1 MAERE
6 ADVIQWSG
14 GWRMPV
20 FKDYMAN
27 VRNQDGGRN
36 KQNVSID
43 LSPNPNSA
51 YQNVILNGLEIFKLS
66 DPNENLFKGPI
77 ESPPSNKKKKRILW
91 HIIVAIIVGVTS
103 AIAVFS
109 ILGFLISRRRRQKDS
124 GTSVPKSSSLP
135 SDLCRHFL
143 IADIKNA
150 TINFDEK
157 FVIGYGGFS
166 NVYKGYLDNGTT
178 TVAVKRSNP
187 SSKQGCDD
195 ENEMILVYD
204 YMANGTLRDHL
215 YNTDNAPLP
224 WKKRL
229 DICIGAAKGLYYL
242 HSGTKHTI
250 IHRDVKSTNIL
261 LDNNWVA
268 KVSDFGLSKVGSVS
282 GTYITHVSTAVK
294 GSFGSCEKRNVE
306 EIIDPNLKGQIA
318 SECLSKFAELAY
330 HCLREQGVER
340 PSMGDVVGSLEFALQ
355 LQEGADNGCKYPSFP
370 FIIDADAN
378 IATNEDH
385 EIFSD
390 LSEVESKSTSNS
402 ISGSAKLK
410 NVTIFS
416 ELMNP
421 VGRQHHVTS
430 IALISFLFLQLIT
443 ATIST
448 TPPPYDA
455 TVYVLLNC
463 GAQSATTDETDRRW
477 DTDTHFPNSL
487 FAFLTVS
494 ASSSKQVQKEY
505 VINVD
510 ETQILKLTFSPSPNS
525 YAFVNGIEILSMPT
539 DLYIHGDV
547 KLSGHTNPYNINN
560 STALETLYRLNVGGN
575 LVGST
580 EDTGMYRV
588 WDSDDAFVVGYGYQT
603 PHFDDANITYTSET
617 PAYSAPRIVY
627 TASRTMANHS
637 QSLDWEFPLNSGF
650 YYLFRL
656 HFSEREADVIQWS
669 GGWRIPVYKDY
680 VVNVRKQDG
689 EQNVTLDLS
698 PNPNSAYQNALL
710 NGLEI
715 FKLNDSNGNLSVPN
729 PEFFFPNNS
738 PPNDNNKRSSSHI
751 IAVITAV
758 AVISGIALLSILCFL
773 IFRRWKRGKE
783 LHTSVT
789 KSSWI
794 PLSITSNST
803 QRTGGSGSSALP
815 SDLCRHFLLEE
826 IKTATCNFDEKFVIG
841 YGGFG
846 NVYKGYID
854 NGATI
859 VAVKRLNPSSKQGVR
874 EFETEIHMLSKLRHV
889 HLVSLIGYCDDNNEM
904 ILVYDYMSHGT
915 LRDHLYKTDNAP
927 LPWKKR
933 LEICIGAAKGLHYL
947 HTGKKDIIIHRD
959 VKSTNILLDDKWV
972 AKVSDFGLSKI
983 GPLSGSG
990 KTHVSTVVKGSFG
1003 YLDPEYYKRQQL
1015 TEKSDVYSFG
1025 VVLFEVLCARPA
1037 LIPNMPKG
1045 QVNLADWA
1053 CRSCKKG
1060 NLQQIIDPNLEGQ
1073 IAPECLNKFAEAA
1086 YNCLKDQGVQRPS
1099 MNDVVWNLEFI
1110 LKLQDAADNRGHK
1123 MELNSYP
1130 TSPSFPLIMNDHTNI
1145 STDEGFEAFSGSHE
1159 VGGKYT
1165 SSATSM
1171 TSNSDDKLKS
1181 DTIFSEILNP
1191 SGR

>member
-1 MAERE
+1 M
-6 ADVIQWSG
+6 
-14 GWRMPV
+14 
-20 FKDYMAN
+20 
-27 VRNQDGGRN
+27 
-36 KQNVSID
+36 
-43 LSPNPNSA
+43 
-51 YQNVILNGLEIFKLS
+51 
-66 DPNENLFKGPI
+66 
-77 ESPPSNKKKKRILW
+77 
-91 HIIVAIIVGVTS
+91 
-103 AIAVFS
+103 
-109 ILGFLISRRRRQKDS
+109 
-124 GTSVPKSSSLP
+124 
-135 SDLCRHFL
+135 
-143 IADIKNA
+143 A
-150 TINFDEK
+150 TI
-157 FVIGYGGFS
+157 
-166 NVYKGYLDNGTT
+166 
-178 TVAVKRSNP
+178 
-187 SSKQGCDD
+187 
-195 ENEMILVYD
+195 
-204 YMANGTLRDHL
+204 TLL
-215 YNTDNAPLP
+215 FF
-224 WKKRL
+224 
-229 DICIGAAKGLYYL
+229 
-242 HSGTKHTI
+242 
-250 IHRDVKSTNIL
+250 L
-261 LDNNWVA
+261 L
-268 KVSDFGLSKVGSVS
+268 
-282 GTYITHVSTAVK
+282 
-294 GSFGSCEKRNVE
+294 
-306 EIIDPNLKGQIA
+306 
-318 SECLSKFAELAY
+318 
-330 HCLREQGVER
+330 
-340 PSMGDVVGSLEFALQ
+340 
-355 LQEGADNGCKYPSFP
+355 
-370 FIIDADAN
+370 
-378 IATNEDH
+378 
-385 EIFSD
+385 
-390 LSEVESKSTSNS
+390 
-402 ISGSAKLK
+402 
-410 NVTIFS
+410 
-416 ELMNP
+416 
-421 VGRQHHVTS
+421 
-430 IALISFLFLQLIT
+430 LQLIT

-448 TPPPYDA
+448 TPPPYNA
-455 TVYVLLNC
+455 TVFVLLNC
-463 GAQSATTDETDRRW
+463 GAQSATTDDTDRRW
-477 DTDTHFPNSL
+477 DTDTHFPNFLPSNFTSISTTATASEQDPSVNRVPYTTGARIMRSQFTYTFRVTPGTIFL
-487 FAFLTVS
+487 RLYFYPANYSGFDKAESFFSVTANHLTLLSNFSAFLTVS
-494 ASSSKQVQKEY
+494 ASSRKQVQKEY

-547 KLSGHTNPYNINN
+547 KLAGNTNPYNINN
-560 STALETLYRLNVGGN
+560 STALETLYRLNVGGYF
-575 LVGST
+575 VGST

-603 PHFDDANITYTSET
+603 PHFDDASITYTPKT
-617 PAYSAPRIVY
+617 PAYTAPTIVY
-627 TASRTMANHS
+627 TTSRTMANYS
-637 QSLDWEFPLNSGF
+637 PGLDWEFPLNSGF

-656 HFSEREADVIQWS
+656 HFCEIQPEVKEINDRSFSISIGNQTAEREADVIQWS
-669 GGWRIPVYKDY
+669 EGWRIPVYKDY
-680 VVNVRKQDG
+680 VVNVRNQDG
-689 EQNVTLDLS
+689 EQNVTLALS
-698 PNPNSAYQNALL
+698 PNPNSAYQNAIL

-738 PPNDNNKRSSSHI
+738 PPNNNNKRSSSHI

-889 HLVSLIGYCDDNNEM
+889 HLVSLIGYCDDNSEM

-1130 TSPSFPLIMNDHTNI
+1130 TSPSFPLIMNGHGHTNI

>member
-1 MAERE
+1 M
-6 ADVIQWSG
+6 
-14 GWRMPV
+14 
-20 FKDYMAN
+20 
-27 VRNQDGGRN
+27 
-36 KQNVSID
+36 
-43 LSPNPNSA
+43 
-51 YQNVILNGLEIFKLS
+51 
-66 DPNENLFKGPI
+66 
-77 ESPPSNKKKKRILW
+77 
-91 HIIVAIIVGVTS
+91 
-103 AIAVFS
+103 
-109 ILGFLISRRRRQKDS
+109 
-124 GTSVPKSSSLP
+124 
-135 SDLCRHFL
+135 
-143 IADIKNA
+143 A
-150 TINFDEK
+150 TI
-157 FVIGYGGFS
+157 
-166 NVYKGYLDNGTT
+166 
-178 TVAVKRSNP
+178 
-187 SSKQGCDD
+187 
-195 ENEMILVYD
+195 
-204 YMANGTLRDHL
+204 TLL
-215 YNTDNAPLP
+215 
-224 WKKRL
+224 
-229 DICIGAAKGLYYL
+229 
-242 HSGTKHTI
+242 
-250 IHRDVKSTNIL
+250 
-261 LDNNWVA
+261 
-268 KVSDFGLSKVGSVS
+268 F
-282 GTYITHVSTAVK
+282 
-294 GSFGSCEKRNVE
+294 
-306 EIIDPNLKGQIA
+306 
-318 SECLSKFAELAY
+318 
-330 HCLREQGVER
+330 
-340 PSMGDVVGSLEFALQ
+340 
-355 LQEGADNGCKYPSFP
+355 
-370 FIIDADAN
+370 
-378 IATNEDH
+378 
-385 EIFSD
+385 
-390 LSEVESKSTSNS
+390 
-402 ISGSAKLK
+402 
-410 NVTIFS
+410 
-416 ELMNP
+416 
-421 VGRQHHVTS
+421 
-430 IALISFLFLQLIT
+430 FLFLQLIT

-448 TPPPYDA
+448 TSPPYNA
-455 TVYVLLNC
+455 TVFVLLNC
-463 GAQSATTDETDRRW
+463 GAQSAITDDTGRRW
-477 DTDTHFPNSL
+477 DTDTHFPNFLPSDFSSISTTATAL
-487 FAFLTVS
+487 EQDPSVNRIPYTTGVRIMRSQFTYTFRVTPGSIFLRLYFYPANYSGFNKADSFFSVTANNLTLLSNFSAFFTVS
-494 ASSSKQVQKEY
+494 ASSTKAVQKEY

-547 KLSGHTNPYNINN
+547 KLTGHTNTYNINN

-575 LVGST
+575 SVAST

-588 WDSDDAFVVGYGYQT
+588 WDSDNAFVVGLGYQT
-603 PHFDDANITYTSET
+603 PHFPNANITYTSET
-617 PAYSAPRIVY
+617 PNYTAPTIVY
-627 TASRTMANHS
+627 TTSRTMANYS
-637 QSLDWEFPLNSGF
+637 PGLDWEFPLNSGF
-650 YYLFRL
+650 FYLFRL
-656 HFSEREADVIQWS
+656 HFCEIQPEVKEINDRSFSISIGNQIAEREADVIQWS
-669 GGWRIPVYKDY
+669 EGWRIPVYKDY
-680 VVNVRKQDG
+680 VVNVRNRDG
-689 EQNVTLDLS
+689 AQNVTLNLR
-698 PNPNSAYQNALL
+698 PNPDSAYQNAIL

-729 PEFFFPNNS
+729 PEVFFPNNS
-738 PPNDNNKRSSSHI
+738 PPNNNKKKKSSHI
-751 IAVITAV
+751 VAVITAV
-758 AVISGIALLSILCFL
+758 AVISGIALFSILCFL
-773 IFRRWKRGKE
+773 IFRRWRRGKD

-794 PLSITSNST
+794 PLSITSDST
-803 QRTGGSGSSALP
+803 QRTGGSRSSSLP

-826 IKTATCNFDEKFVIG
+826 IKTATGNFDEKFVIG

-889 HLVSLIGYCDDNNEM
+889 HLVSLIGYCDDKNEM
-904 ILVYDYMSHGT
+904 ILVYDYMANGT

-927 LPWKKR
+927 LSWKKR

-1110 LKLQDAADNRGHK
+1110 LKLQEAADNRGHK

-1145 STDEGFEAFSGSHE
+1145 STDEGFEEFSGSNE
-1159 VGGKYT
+1159 VGQKYT
-1165 SSATSM
+1165 TSASSM
-1171 TSNSDDKLKS
+1171 TTTSDDKLKS
-1181 DTIFSEILNP
+1181 ETIFSEILNP